1 MDNAAAEMYSSQ
13 EAKRQWWKDWQ
24 DVDFEL
30 SCLVEKTEADYFRA
44 SSVKMVFDQGQGSQN
59 NHDNSSLSNNG
70 ISSNLAEIFEAA
82 CTIADVT
89 RESIVNGEFNVVTNL
104 EKLTVV
110 KLKAELEKY
119 GFEKNRENKGIQC

>member
-13 EAKRQWWKDWQ
+13 ETRRQWWKDRQ

-44 SSVKMVFDQGQGSQN
+44 SSVKMVLDQGQGSQN

-70 ISSNLAEIFEAA
+70 INKNLA
-82 CTIADVT
+82 
-89 RESIVNGEFNVVTNL
+89 
-104 EKLTVV
+104 
-110 KLKAELEKY
+110 
-119 GFEKNRENKGIQC
+119 